1 MFIYKL
7 ELNLIQASFQND
19 NRKRGREKLMI
30 VREDFLNKLRQYFNL
45 NLYEVKLWTALLS
58 RGSSTAGELSEIG
71 DVPRSRAYDILESL
85 EKKGFIMT
93 KLGKP
98 ITYIAVDPQEVVE
111 RAKKNVQTSATD
123 SIKTLEN
130 LKGTDVLNEL
140 DILHKQGIEFIEPA
154 DLSGALRGRSNIHT
168 HMEMMIKNAKK
179 SITIMSGAKGLAK
192 KMETVKDSLAKAS
205 KRGVKIRIATP
216 VSKDSATMVKDLQ
229 KIAEVRNLSKL
240 AGRFCIID
248 DKELLFMLIED
259 EDVHAEYDVGIWAN
273 TPYFA
278 TALTNMF
285 DMAWNEMEDAD
296 KTLKKA

>member
-1 MFIYKL
+1 
-7 ELNLIQASFQND
+7 
-19 NRKRGREKLMI
+19 MI

-85 EKKGFIMT
+85 EKKGFILM

-98 ITYIAVDPQEVVE
+98 ITYVAVDPQEVVE
-111 RAKKNVQTSATD
+111 RAKKNVQTNAAD
-123 SIKTLEN
+123 NIKTLEN

-154 DLSGALRGRSNIHT
+154 DLSGALRGRGNIHT
-168 HMEMMIKNAKK
+168 HMDMMIKNAKK
-179 SITIMSGAKGLAK
+179 SITLISGIKGLSR
-192 KMETVKDSLAKAS
+192 KMDVAKDSLVKAS

-216 VSKDSATMVKDLQ
+216 VNKDSAALVKELQ
-229 KIAEVRNLSKL
+229 KSAEVRNLSKL
-240 AGRFCIID
+240 SGRFCIID
-248 DKELLFMLIED
+248 NKEVLFMLLED
-259 EDVHAEYDVGIWAN
+259 EDVHSEYDVGIWAN

-278 TALTNMF
+278 TALTSMF
-285 DMAWNEMEDAD
+285 DIAWNEMEDAE